1 MAFNKT
7 VSLKTAKK
15 INNIFTE
22 VVIAP
27 QFSNEAKKLLF
38 QKQNLILLEFRQ
50 SKTKTPYH
58 IKSTRNF
65 LLIQEKD
72 NENIKLRDL
81 IIKTKKKPNDKLVE
95 DMIFAFT
102 VSKYLNSNAIV
113 LANNLS
119 TVGIGVGQTN
129 RLDAA
134 KQAIN
139 RKIKL

>member
-1 MAFNKT
+1 MVPYGFM
-7 VSLKTAKK
+7 LKT
-15 INNIFTE
+15 NVDTYG
-22 VVIAP
+22 P
-27 QFSNEAKKLLF
+27 
-38 QKQNLILLEFRQ
+38 
-50 SKTKTPYH
+50 
-58 IKSTRNF
+58 IKP
-65 LLIQEKD
+65 
-72 NENIKLRDL
+72 
-81 IIKTKKKPNDKLVE
+81 KKKPNDKLVE

-139 RKIKL
+139 RKKLNFKKVKSVMASDGFFPFPDIVKLCSNNNVVGIIQPGGSKNDEIVVNTADKFKIPLIFTGKRHFKH